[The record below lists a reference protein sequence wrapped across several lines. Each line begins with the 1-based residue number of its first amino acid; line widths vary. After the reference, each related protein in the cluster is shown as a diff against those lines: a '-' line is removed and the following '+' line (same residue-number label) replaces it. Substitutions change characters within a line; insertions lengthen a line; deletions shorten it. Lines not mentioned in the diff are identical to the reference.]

1 VEQYKTGTGYSLKRT
16 VRGKVVENNNPGP
29 RVIVAL
35 DLPDSGAAME
45 LVSGLDPDLCRLKV
59 GKEMF
64 TRFGPSFVEQ
74 LVAKGFDLFLDLKFH
89 DIPNTVAAACAAA
102 ADLGVWMTN
111 VHASGGRRMM
121 EAARDRLQQ
130 LPQSPLLV
138 AVTILTSLGQDDIA
152 EIGYPGTPAE
162 NVIRLAQ
169 LAYSSGMD
177 GIVCSPLEASE
188 VRPLVSDDFRLVTPG
203 VRPVSA
209 QHDDQKRVMTPAD
222 ALRNGADF
230 LVIGRPIT
238 ASSDPMQALRNILS
252 SIS

>member
-1 VEQYKTGTGYSLKRT
+1 MTKD
-16 VRGKVVENNNPGP
+16 NFGP
-29 RVIVAL
+29 RIIVAL
-35 DLPDSGAAME
+35 DFSDSGVAME
-45 LVSGLDPDLCRLKV
+45 LVSGLDPNLCRLKV

-64 TRFGPSFVEQ
+64 TRFGPSFVEK
-74 LVAKGFDLFLDLKFH
+74 LVDRGFDLFLDLKFH

-130 LPQSPLLV
+130 LQQPPLLV
-138 AVTILTSLGQDDIA
+138 AVTILTSLGPDDLA

-162 NVIRLAQ
+162 NVVRLAQ
-169 LAYSSGMD
+169 LANSSGMD
-177 GIVCSPLEASE
+177 GIVCSPLEAGE
-188 VRPLVSDDFRLVTPG
+188 VRPVVGNDFCLVTPG
-203 VRPVSA
+203 VRPVSTTN
-209 QHDDQKRVMTPAD
+209 DDQKRVMTPND
-222 ALRNGADF
+222 ALNNGADY

-238 ASSDPMQALRNILS
+238 AAVDPMQTLRDILS